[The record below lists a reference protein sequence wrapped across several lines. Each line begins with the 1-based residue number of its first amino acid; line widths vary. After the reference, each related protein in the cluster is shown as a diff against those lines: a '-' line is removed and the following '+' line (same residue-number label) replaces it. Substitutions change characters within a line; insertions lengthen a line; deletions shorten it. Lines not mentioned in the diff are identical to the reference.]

1 MWLCSHFKLNNTNV
15 SVTNNSPTL
24 SANASSGTFQWVNCD
39 ENYSPIAGETGANY
53 TAIGNVTYAVIV
65 TQNGCTDTSAYETV
79 ENVGLS
85 SVNQE
90 HLNVYP
96 NPTNNSVT
104 ISNDLLIHS
113 IKVIDFSG
121 RVIIEK
127 TTNEKELNIDLGT
140 YSKGVYT
147 IEIVLSEGVVRKKIM
162 KE

>member
-1 MWLCSHFKLNNTNV
+1 M
-15 SVTNNSPTL
+15 
-24 SANASSGTFQWVNCD
+24 
-39 ENYSPIAGETGANY
+39 
-53 TAIGNVTYAVIV
+53 
-65 TQNGCTDTSAYETV
+65 
-79 ENVGLS
+79 
-85 SVNQE
+85 NQE

>member
-1 MWLCSHFKLNNTNV
+1 
-15 SVTNNSPTL
+15 
-24 SANASSGTFQWVNCD
+24 
-39 ENYSPIAGETGANY
+39 
-53 TAIGNVTYAVIV
+53 
-65 TQNGCTDTSAYETV
+65 
-79 ENVGLS
+79 
-85 SVNQE
+85 VNQE